1 MTATPHG
8 LRTVVVELSRN
19 NSSSLG
25 WLCDLKTG
33 DPLPYE
39 PAQAFAGYGA
49 VVGPEVGRCVRLP
62 VRWIT
67 RDLNRVSPGLYGVT
81 AALTALDVHTDMA
94 QLNLID

>member
-1 MTATPHG
+1 
-8 LRTVVVELSRN
+8 
-19 NSSSLG
+19 
-25 WLCDLKTG
+25 
-33 DPLPYE
+33 
-39 PAQAFAGYGA
+39 
-49 VVGPEVGRCVRLP
+49 